1 MTELL
6 AFETAPVDSL
16 CSCVGVELTKDQER
30 FMDLWPEKSGA
41 IVISAMK
48 KGQQRH
54 TDGECAMCNA
64 TGLKPVVSG

>member
-48 KGQQRH
+48 QGSEQY
-54 TDGECAMCNA
+54 
-64 TGLKPVVSG
+64 LK